1 MTLFLSVPEFL
12 SQQPDAVELQQT
24 PQQLWTIPLKDTI
37 GGSYGYRQRVNLRRG
52 LDLRIEDYT
61 LQEDLVV
68 EVGKGEPRE
77 PRLCLEM
84 SFMLCGHNR
93 DEGVQPHHNF
103 LECNWGASD
112 GGQFHWQAGQHVL
125 KFDIHI
131 YCEQFEHLINR
142 QFQALPSTLSQIFQ
156 NPLPTQQGFWQIAP
170 TTAAMQSAIYQIL
183 KCPYHGL
190 TRWLYWEGKVLEL
203 VALRLEQVTQYPQQA
218 ASDLQPDDVAR
229 IHYAGDLLRQR
240 LSDPP
245 SLLELARLIGL
256 NDYKLKQGFRQVF
269 NTTVFGYLTQRR
281 MEKACQLLVQRHTV
295 AVVAAAVGYA
305 SPTAFSGAFRR
316 RFGISP
322 KRYQVEKRVV
332 GR

>member
-142 QFQALPSTLSQIFQ
+142 QFQADFSKSPAHTARLLANSPNNSSHAVSNLSDFEMPLSWPNPVALLGRQSSRASRLAVRTGDPVPSAGSL
-156 NPLPTQQGFWQIAP
+156 
-170 TTAAMQSAIYQIL
+170 
-183 KCPYHGL
+183 GL
-190 TRWLYWEGKVLEL
+190 T
-203 VALRLEQVTQYPQQA
+203 
-218 ASDLQPDDVAR
+218 AR
-229 IHYAGDLLRQR
+229 
-240 LSDPP
+240 
-245 SLLELARLIGL
+245 
-256 NDYKLKQGFRQVF
+256 
-269 NTTVFGYLTQRR
+269 
-281 MEKACQLLVQRHTV
+281 
-295 AVVAAAVGYA
+295 
-305 SPTAFSGAFRR
+305 
-316 RFGISP
+316 
-322 KRYQVEKRVV
+322 
-332 GR
+332 

>member
-1 MTLFLSVPEFL
+1 M
-12 SQQPDAVELQQT
+12 
-24 PQQLWTIPLKDTI
+24 
-37 GGSYGYRQRVNLRRG
+37 
-52 LDLRIEDYT
+52 
-61 LQEDLVV
+61 
-68 EVGKGEPRE
+68 
-77 PRLCLEM
+77 
-84 SFMLCGHNR
+84 
-93 DEGVQPHHNF
+93 
-103 LECNWGASD
+103 
-112 GGQFHWQAGQHVL
+112 
-125 KFDIHI
+125 
-131 YCEQFEHLINR
+131 
-142 QFQALPSTLSQIFQ
+142 
-156 NPLPTQQGFWQIAP
+156 
-170 TTAAMQSAIYQIL
+170 
-183 KCPYHGL
+183 
-190 TRWLYWEGKVLEL
+190 
-203 VALRLEQVTQYPQQA
+203 TQYPQQA